1 MQFDFLSL
9 SDQLERVYSR
19 RLAMRAVSL
28 SDAWP
33 LFHATRNPSFNKHL
47 LWDQPSNEEQ
57 VLQRI
62 DAIVDASRRGR
73 MAALSAV
80 IKQTGE
86 WVSLFRFQPY
96 VDDPGVI
103 EMGVW
108 THDRFWHGRYS
119 LELGRLCVDAA
130 FSVSD
135 IPLLLGATVPAN
147 RGSCQLMQAVGMKPR
162 NFLVNRATESGVI
175 VQAQEFVIE
184 RTEWLAQREQH
195 GRFWTFPMAGEERD
209 EEEAELGAL
218 PLQPSYA

>member
-1 MQFDFLSL
+1 MQFDFLNL
-9 SDQLERVYSR
+9 SEQLERVYSR
-19 RLAMRAVSL
+19 RLALRAVSL
-28 SDAWP
+28 ADAWP
-33 LFHATRNPSFNKHL
+33 LFQATRNPSFNRHL
-47 LWDQPSNEEQ
+47 LWDRPADERE

-62 DAIVDASRRGR
+62 DVIVDASRRGR

-86 WVSLFRFQPY
+86 WVSLFRFQPHAS
-96 VDDPGVI
+96 DSQAI

-135 IPLLLGATVPAN
+135 VPKLLGAAAPGN
-147 RGSCQLMQAVGMKPR
+147 RGSCYLMQAVGMTPR
-162 NFLVNRATESGVI
+162 KLVHRSTESGALV
-175 VQAQEFVIE
+175 ALQEFVIE